1 MKYKDI
7 ELPVYDAYMI
17 EDNEELGME
26 KISLVKDPAN
36 KIKYMA
42 FSNNEAQ
49 VKLLFSEDRQLIT
62 CALMQPDDLIY
73 RNQDGKEFY
82 IKYSAKTIEQ
92 MVHKFMK
99 EGRTGSI
106 NAEHSKDLKGVHVV
120 EIACT
125 DNSRGLTSPEG
136 LNLKDGSAWCTLK
149 IDNPEIWASVKDK
162 TFEGISL
169 EGMFG
174 MRQEFSTQKSDSNIS
189 VILDTEQS
197 YKVRHD
203 ALIKQINNK

>member
-36 KIKYMA
+36 RIKFMA
-42 FSNNEAQ
+42 FSE
-49 VKLLFSEDRQLIT
+49 VKAKTKILLSEDRQLVT

-73 RNQDGKEFY
+73 RNQDGQEFY
-82 IKYSAKTIEQ
+82 IKYSVKTIEQ

-99 EGRTGSI
+99 GGDTGEI
-106 NAEHSKDLKGVHVV
+106 NIEHSKGTKGVHVV
-120 EIACT
+120 EIACV
-125 DNSRGLTSPEG
+125 DSSRGLKSPEG
-136 LNLKDGSAWCTLK
+136 LDLKDGSAWCTLK

-174 MRQEFSTQKSDSNIS
+174 MRQEFSTDKTNSNIS